1 MALDSDIAKYQ
12 LYSVMLRGILDFSCG
27 HINIY
32 LSECRMKTERR
43 TGSIGHVGQDPQ
55 IVEVLR

>member
-12 LYSVMLRGILDFSCG
+12 LYRAMLCDILDSSCG
-27 HINIY
+27 HMNIY

-43 TGSIGHVGQDPQ
+43 TGSTGHVGQGPQ